1 MQTKHATPA
10 APAKTVKPAP
20 RQEGNEKGGTEVLVK
35 IAIPLVLALVA
46 AVLNASA
53 VARQMKTQ
61 TFIAYSKDL
70 PIGHVVGKDDL
81 AEVKIGGDL
90 GQIPY
95 LLHADTARSELV
107 GRVVDRPIKKGELVV
122 EGQFGGVS
130 VAGQELVPYDLD
142 RDETR
147 ALGHSIRPGQWFY
160 VKFQERNQTQGKD
173 QITNNLNEI
182 GPFQVAPVDKTYR
195 TDSTDY
201 VIRLNMYYQDPNRD
215 QEILILK
222 DILGSG
228 HSGKYRELIEP
239 IAYVPQVPVQKSTMN
254 AATN

>member
-1 MQTKHATPA
+1 MQTKNAIPA
-10 APAKTVKPAP
+10 APPKTVKPAQ
-20 RQEGNEKGGTEVLVK
+20 RQEGNEKGGSEVLVK
-35 IAIPLVLALVA
+35 IAIPVVLALVA
-46 AVLNASA
+46 SILNASA

-61 TFIAYSKDL
+61 AFLAYNKDL
-70 PIGHVVGKDDL
+70 PVGHVVGKEDL

-95 LLHADTARSELV
+95 LLHADTAEAELI

-122 EGQFGGVS
+122 EGQFGGIS

-147 ALGHSIRPGQWFY
+147 ALGNSIRPGQWFY
-160 VKFQERNQTQGKD
+160 VKFQERNESREKD
-173 QITNNLNEI
+173 QITNSLSEI

-195 TDSTDY
+195 TDSSDHVT
-201 VIRLNMYYQDPNRD
+201 RLNMYYQDPDRD
-215 QEILILK
+215 REILILK

-239 IAYVPQVPVQKSTMN
+239 VAYVPQVPVQKSTMN